1 MSKNS
6 PKQSTEQLKDWLLWR
21 TSTTTSKSKS
31 TPRKFS
37 KADHYNK
44 VR

>member
-6 PKQSTEQLKDWLLWR
+6 PKQNYEQVKEWLLSR
-21 TSTTTSKSKS
+21 TSTVSSKSKS
-31 TPRKFS
+31 APRTFS